1 MAEHE
6 IIKHTKKAFKILKSS
21 DMSLKNK
28 LADILTEILIIVFAV
43 SISIWLSNIIIT
55 GRDQQIE
62 AAVKEL
68 MKK

>member
-21 DMSLKNK
+21 EMSLRNK

-43 SISIWLSNIIIT
+43 SISIWLSNWSE
-55 GRDQQIE
+55 RRQDH
-62 AAVKEL
+62 KEE
-68 MKK
+68 KVI